1 MASSA
6 YAIDYLTPEPT
17 SPLGTLRIL
26 ASQHGIREIAFV
38 ESAETSAAPS
48 PLTDTCSE
56 QLNAYFKGELRDFDV
71 PLDPQ
76 GTPFQQRVWAAL
88 SRIPFGETRSYAE
101 IARDIDN
108 LKAMRAVGAANGRNP
123 LPIVVPCHRVIGRDG
138 TLTGYA
144 GGIERKAWLL
154 ELERTHI
161 KHQPMR

>member
-1 MASSA
+1 MPA
-6 YAIDYLTPEPT
+6 YAIDYFTPEPT
-17 SPLGTLRIL
+17 SPLGMLRIL
-26 ASQHGIREIAFV
+26 ASEHGIREITFV
-38 ESAETSAAPS
+38 DSVETQAPASPS
-48 PLTDTCSE
+48 PLTETCRE
-56 QLNAYFKGELRDFDV
+56 QLSAYLKGELRNFDV

-88 SRIPFGETRSYAE
+88 ARIPFGETRSYAE

-144 GGIERKAWLL
+144 GGLERKAWLL

-161 KHQPMR
+161 KHHPMR

>member
-38 ESAETSAAPS
+38 ESTETPAAPS
-48 PLTDTCSE
+48 PLTDTCRE
-56 QLNAYFKGELRDFDV
+56 QLSAYLKGELHDFDV

-88 SRIPFGETRSYAE
+88 SRIPFGETRSYAD

-154 ELERTHI
+154 ELERTHL

>member
-26 ASQHGIREIAFV
+26 ASQHGVREIAFV
-38 ESAETSAAPS
+38 ESAEMPAAPS
-48 PLTDTCSE
+48 PLTDTCRE

-161 KHQPMR
+161 KHHPMR

>member
-6 YAIDYLTPEPT
+6 YALDYVTPEPT

-26 ASQHGIREIAFV
+26 ASEHGIREIAFV
-38 ESAETSAAPS
+38 DSAETPAAPS
-48 PLTDTCSE
+48 PLTETCRE
-56 QLNAYFKGELRDFDV
+56 QLSAYLKGELCDFDV

-76 GTPFQQRVWAAL
+76 GTPFQQRVWQAL
-88 SRIPFGETRSYAE
+88 ARIPFGETRSYAE

-108 LKAMRAVGAANGRNP
+108 LKAVRAVGAANGRNP

-144 GGIERKAWLL
+144 GGLERKAWLL

-161 KHQPMR
+161 RHHSTR

>member
-1 MASSA
+1 MLTPA
-6 YAIDYLTPEPT
+6 YAIDYVTPEPA

-26 ASQHGIREIAFV
+26 ASEHGIREITFV
-38 ESAETSAAPS
+38 ESTETPTAPS
-48 PLTDTCSE
+48 SLTEACRK
-56 QLNAYFKGELRDFDV
+56 QLSAYLKGELRDFDV

-88 SRIPFGETRSYAE
+88 ARIPFGETRSYAE

-144 GGIERKAWLL
+144 GGLERKAWLL
-154 ELERTHI
+154 ELERTYI
-161 KHQPMR
+161 NQWR

>member
-1 MASSA
+1 MASPA
-6 YAIDYLTPEPT
+6 YAIDYVTPEPT

-26 ASQHGIREIAFV
+26 ASEHGIREITFV
-38 ESAETSAAPS
+38 DAPDETARPSSLTEACRKQLSAY
-48 PLTDTCSE
+48 L
-56 QLNAYFKGELRDFDV
+56 KGELRDFDV

-88 SRIPFGETRSYAE
+88 ARIPFGKTRSYAE

-108 LKAMRAVGAANGRNP
+108 LKAVRAVGAANGRNP

-144 GGIERKAWLL
+144 GGLERKAWLL

-161 KHQPMR
+161 KHHPTR

>member
-6 YAIDYLTPEPT
+6 YAIDYVTPEPT
-17 SPLGTLRIL
+17 SPLGMLRIL
-26 ASQHGIREIAFV
+26 ASEHGIREIAFV
-38 ESAETSAAPS
+38 DSAETPAAPS
-48 PLTDTCSE
+48 PLTKTCRE
-56 QLNAYFKGELRDFDV
+56 QLSAYLKGELRDFDV

-76 GTPFQQRVWAAL
+76 GTPFQQRVWQAL
-88 SRIPFGETRSYAE
+88 ARIPFGETRSYAE

-108 LKAMRAVGAANGRNP
+108 LKAVRAVGAANGRNP

-154 ELERTHI
+154 ELERTPI
-161 KHQPMR
+161 KHHSTR